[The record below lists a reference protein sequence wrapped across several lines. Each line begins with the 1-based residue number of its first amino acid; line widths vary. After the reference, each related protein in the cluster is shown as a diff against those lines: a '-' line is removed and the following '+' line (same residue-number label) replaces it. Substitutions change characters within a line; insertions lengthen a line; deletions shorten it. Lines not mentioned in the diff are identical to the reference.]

1 LACVVVHTGA
11 GFCHPSNEYLYRKCC
26 KSACLLGWRLILDK
40 NAQSSEVVKEVIAC
54 LEDTKY
60 LNAGTGSNLN
70 MSGHVEC
77 DASIMEGKSGAF
89 GAVGCLPGV
98 KNPICVAYDL
108 MLEERKGLL
117 NFGLIPPMSIAES
130 LI

>member
-1 LACVVVHTGA
+1 LLIPLLYNNKCIYIYICVCA
-11 GFCHPSNEYLYRKCC
+11 FSLFCTDFS
-26 KSACLLGWRLILDK
+26 
-40 NAQSSEVVKEVIAC
+40 Q
-54 LEDTKY
+54 
-60 LNAGTGSNLN
+60 
-70 MSGHVEC
+70 
-77 DASIMEGKSGAF
+77 GKSGAF